1 MKKFVF
7 AVLSLFIVVLLC
19 FWLFPNDKKLIEEK
33 LISLSELISKP
44 KEQEVLGKALR
55 VKAFKKML
63 AQEVLIDSLK
73 VPNGIRGKKTRDEL
87 AQWLLTAIEYS
98 TMMSLGF
105 GEPHIQT
112 IEAGHAVLELKAET
126 RVDMLTGDNQ
136 NETFERL
143 LIEMVKIE
151 GHWLFKGF
159 KELQ

>member
-1 MKKFVF
+1 
-7 AVLSLFIVVLLC
+7 
-19 FWLFPNDKKLIEEK
+19 
-33 LISLSELISKP
+33 
-44 KEQEVLGKALR
+44 
-55 VKAFKKML
+55 ML

-98 TMMSLGF
+98 TTMSLSF